1 MGRNSTICTI
11 MVVIATLASTAALAE
26 TKYDSGVTDT
36 EIKLGQTAPY
46 SGPVSSY
53 GTFGKALLAYFA
65 MINEQGGVNGRK
77 IKLITVDDGFSP
89 SKTVEQTRKLVESDG
104 IFFDFA
110 SVGTAPNLAIRQ
122 YLNEKSRNSSCKA
135 AFRVGTIRRISPG
148 PCPELPNYA
157 TEVRA
162 FAHYILETKPN
173 ARIAILYQNDDFG
186 KEYLNGMRVRL
197 GAQADKMLVN
207 TQSFE
212 LSDPTVNSQM
222 ISLQGSALTVLLI
235 VATQKQTVQRF
246 RKAYELDWHPL
257 KFIAFPA
264 VSVTRTYIPGRRRCL
279 KGRDLI
285 VGICRPVGP
294 GSTER
299 SRRSSLSR
307 GTWMEKYYPAGDKLD
322 GLNGAAY
329 FEAQLVV
336 DVLKRC
342 DDLLTRQNVMKQA
355 ASFHQFTAGMLRSG
369 ITVNTN
375 PEDYNMFRK
384 LQLIEFDGKYLAPLG
399 APISD

>member
-26 TKYDSGVTDT
+26 TKYNSGVTDT

-122 YLNEKSRNSSCKA
+122 YLNENKIPQLFLQSGIPSWNDPAHFPWSMS
-135 AFRVGTIRRISPG
+135 G
-148 PCPELPNYA
+148 LPNYA

-162 FAHYILETKPN
+162 FAKYILETKPN

-186 KEYLNGMRVRL
+186 KEYLNGMRVQL
-197 GAQADKMLVN
+197 GSQADKMLVN

-222 ISLQGSALTVLLI
+222 ISLQGSGADVLLI
-235 VATQKQTVQRF
+235 VATQKQTVQAL

-264 VSVTRTYIPGRRRCL
+264 VSVTRTYIPAGVDAS
-279 KGRDLI
+279 KGAISSSVFVD
-285 VGICRPVGP
+285 PSDPAQQNDP
-294 GSTER
+294 GVR
-299 SRRSSLSR
+299 AYLA
-307 GTWMEKYYPAGDKLD
+307 WMEKYYPAGDKLD